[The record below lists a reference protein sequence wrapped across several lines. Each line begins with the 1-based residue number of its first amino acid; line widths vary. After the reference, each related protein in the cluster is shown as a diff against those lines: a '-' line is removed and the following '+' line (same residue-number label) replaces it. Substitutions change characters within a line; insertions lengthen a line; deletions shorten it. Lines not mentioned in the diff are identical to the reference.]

1 MNPSSPPP
9 PPSSTPPPMPQAS
22 PTPPP
27 PPNKDA
33 EPAKKS
39 GEEVAQ
45 KTSIYSIKC
54 TNCAAPLKILGGGRV
69 TTVTCQYCNS
79 VLDIA
84 DKYKVVAQFHEKYRP
99 PVPFTLG
106 MQGSIKGVEWTIIG
120 WVAYKTV
127 DFPIERWSEFF
138 LYSPLY
144 GYGWLIYEEGVVS
157 FSRRVRDFPLREW
170 YEKGK
175 AKSRTGKY
183 DDYSV
188 AEYEE
193 ANYNINDKDAPKSV
207 FYKKDHYLLAEEP
220 YIVEVDFVQGEL
232 SWIAKVDDKVK
243 CWDYN
248 SMKRKSLSIEKTGIE
263 IEVYQNEKLDNKA
276 IYESFGVKKEKQ
288 TQAKQTTLDKVF
300 EDETLDKTEAN
311 LSSFAKYTSL
321 LVAILL
327 LFIIASAFS
336 SKTLVKNKNNQ
347 PFEQM
352 FTVSSDAFI
361 SRIDI
366 KAPSP
371 TVLNYASLTIYKADK
386 KVFSINKDHIYPI
399 NSKFHKTWEKGD
411 NEVRVY
417 IKLTEGLYRA
427 SFELSKQP
435 HPNEIITV
443 EIKEKIIRLLYI
455 LPLFVIMLLVLIPS
469 IVKNIIPPSKKKFV
483 WWGIG
488 GVIGFAIFGAGI
500 LVFIVA
506 FYFFVQ
512 PIIDGRS
519 IGGES

>member
-1 MNPSSPPP
+1 MN
-9 PPSSTPPPMPQAS
+9 PSSTPPPMPS
-22 PTPPP
+22 SMPPP
-27 PPNKDA
+27 PP
-33 EPAKKS
+33 PAPK
-39 GEEVAQ
+39 
-45 KTSIYSIKC
+45 KTSVYSIKC

-79 VLDIA
+79 VLDMA
-84 DKYKVVAQFHEKYRP
+84 DHYKVLAQFHDKYRP

-106 MQGSIKGVEWTIIG
+106 MQGTIKGVEWTIIG
-120 WVAYKTV
+120 WVAYKTI

-144 GYGWLIYEEGVVS
+144 GYGWLIYEEGVLS

-170 YEKGK
+170 QD
-175 AKSRTGKY
+175 SN
-183 DDYSV
+183 S
-188 AEYEE
+188 
-193 ANYNINDKDAPKSV
+193 PKSV
-207 FYKKDHYLLAEEP
+207 FYKKDHYILAEDP
-220 YIVEVDFVQGEL
+220 YSVEIDFVQGEL
-232 SWIAKVDDKVK
+232 SWIAKVDDRVR

-276 IYESFGVKKEKQ
+276 VYESFGVKEAKQ
-288 TQAKQTTLDKVF
+288 TEAKQTTLDRVF
-300 EDETLDKTEAN
+300 EDETLDATETN
-311 LSSFAKYTSL
+311 LSSFAKYTSVMVL
-321 LVAILL
+321 ILL
-327 LFIIASAFS
+327 LVIIASAFS

-366 KAPSP
+366 KAPTP
-371 TVLNYASLTIYKADK
+371 AILNLATLTIYKADK

-399 NSKFHKTWEKGD
+399 NSNFNKSWKRGD
-411 NEVRVY
+411 DEARIY
-417 IKLTEGLYRA
+417 IKLPEGLYRA
-427 SFELSKQP
+427 SFKLSKQLQ
-435 HPNEIITV
+435 PNEIITV
-443 EIKEKIIRLLYI
+443 EIKERIIRLLYI

-469 IVKNIIPPSKKKFV
+469 IMKNLIPASKKKFV

-500 LVFIVA
+500 LIFIVA

-512 PIIDGRS
+512 PIIDGRT